1 MTGRA
6 THRGRTKLVQE
17 QGAPQ
22 ERFARAAC
30 SASSCPPHQPP
41 SPPSPGQMSLVYLP
55 DVIQMQDVD
64 NFHLLLLL
72 LFTILFIFSPPPG
85 YARCHLHT
93 SDCYVS
99 FKTHILVLTYSTH
112 HLNVRMKCNFST
124 FGLSFPLRHNI

>member
-30 SASSCPPHQPP
+30 SESSCPPHQPP

-64 NFHLLLLL
+64 NFHLLFLL

-93 SDCYVS
+93 SALLRVIQN
-99 FKTHILVLTYSTH
+99 KH
-112 HLNVRMKCNFST
+112 
-124 FGLSFPLRHNI
+124 FGFNLFNAPAERTNEIQF